1 MQPDPVPMMCRI
13 TNTALET
20 IANTAQQSLDG
31 LETGGILLG
40 TDHSGDVLI
49 TSAGTPGPKAR
60 RASHS
65 FHRDLDHA
73 NQLATLAWHTD
84 GSQWLGE
91 WHTHPSRNLTPS
103 ELDLTSYLRHVHDPE
118 LRLDR
123 FIAIIV
129 GLTAQQ
135 KVRMQTWI
143 VTRTHVRPA
152 SLLIPE
158 ADPR

>member
-1 MQPDPVPMMCRI
+1 MTYRI
-13 TNTALET
+13 NNTAIET
-20 IANTAQQSLDG
+20 IAKTAQQSRDG

-40 TDHSGDVLI
+40 IDHSGDVLI
-49 TSAGTPGPKAR
+49 TSAGTPGPNAR

-73 NQLATLAWHTD
+73 NQLSTLAWHTD
-84 GSQWLGE
+84 GSQWIGE
-91 WHTHPSRNLTPS
+91 WHTHPSQDLRPS

-135 KVRMQTWI
+135 NVRMQTWI
-143 VTRTHVRPA
+143 VTRTHVRSA
-152 SLLIPE
+152 SLLISE
-158 ADPR
+158 ADPH